1 MGERAG
7 PVELLDALADLVLP
21 RPCPGCGRAG
31 PWCVNCARTVGRAP
45 RRIRPPD
52 DPAAAAGLPPAWAL
66 AHYTGP
72 IRAAVLA
79 GKEKGRRD
87 LPPRLGQALGAGVLQ
102 LLAWGAV
109 LEPVW
114 LVPAPSRPSAARRR
128 GGDPVR
134 AMATAAAR
142 TVAAAGR
149 ACGVAPCLVTAGRA
163 RDSVGLDAD
172 ARRRN
177 LSGRI
182 RLRPGGAPPPGA
194 DVLLLDDVLT
204 TGATAVAA
212 AAALTAAGHRPVGL
226 LTLAAVPRS
235 VSGR

>member
-7 PVELLDALADLVLP
+7 PIGLLDALADLVLP

-31 PWCVNCARTVGRAP
+31 PWCADCARTVSRVP

-72 IRAAVLA
+72 VRAAVLA

-87 LPPRLGQALGAGVLQ
+87 LPPRLGRDLGSGVLH

-114 LVPAPSRPSAARRR
+114 LVPAPSRLSAARRR
-128 GGDPVR
+128 G
-134 AMATAAAR
+134 
-142 TVAAAGR
+142 
-149 ACGVAPCLVTAGRA
+149 VTR
-163 RDSVGLDAD
+163 
-172 ARRRN
+172 
-177 LSGRI
+177 SGRW
-182 RLRPGGAPPPGA
+182 PPPPPGRSPRRPGLRGRPLPGDRRLGPGTRWA
-194 DVLLLDDVLT
+194 WTWTPGAATCPAGSACARAARRHPVPTCCCST
-204 TGATAVAA
+204 TC
-212 AAALTAAGHRPVGL
+212 
-226 LTLAAVPRS
+226 
-235 VSGR
+235 